1 MAVKPHLLP
10 LDFLPTLAQRRQRD
24 FRRQWQ
30 GWTVLALLGASLA
43 LLPILWGVH
52 LRREARTQLSAS
64 REAQQRLAAQT
75 DSFNA
80 AQRALAGIRAHRV
93 AVLALTAS
101 RQDVAALMLDVMRA
115 CADGVRLGSVKLD
128 DRQIHIDGYAT
139 TQSRVREMQKRL
151 RSLPW
156 VRKVSEVE
164 SSVIPEGVARQL
176 MGPNSP
182 ATLPTVRRFALRIE
196 YRPVAAP
203 PMAAD
208 EIWDQ
213 EARLDDQ

>member
-1 MAVKPHLLP
+1 MAVKPHLFP

-30 GWTVLALLGASLA
+30 VWAVLALAGALLA
-43 LLPILWGVH
+43 LLPIFWGAH
-52 LRREARTQLSAS
+52 LDREARTQLSAS

-75 DSFNA
+75 DAFDA

-93 AVLALTAS
+93 AVIALTAR
-101 RQDVAALMLDVMRA
+101 RQDVATLMLDVMRA

-128 DRQIHIDGYAT
+128 DRQLHVDGYAT

-156 VRKVSEVE
+156 VKKVSEVE

-176 MGPNSP
+176 MGSNPP

-196 YRPVAAP
+196 YRPVAAS
-203 PMAAD
+203 ATTAD
-208 EIWDQ
+208 EMWDQ
-213 EARLDDQ
+213 EERLDDQ